1 VNAGGVVAAA
11 GRESRIVSA
20 STPLRGT
27 ATGVAVL
34 LGVAVSALAG
44 TVGADYRWAAALG
57 RAISAGVPLDSVPFA
72 TASSHAWVNVP
83 VLSELF
89 SWGVYDAF
97 GLRGLW
103 LAHVAAVAL
112 ALAALAYAMRRA
124 GAADAGRGAALIL
137 VAFGAF
143 GALAVARLELF
154 SLVFFAVAL
163 AIVHVDVAP
172 RSRVVWALP
181 PLFALWANLHGGVL
195 VGVAVVGVYLVVE
208 RLRRRPVETA
218 LVLAASAAA
227 LFATPALLRTPRY
240 FLGVMRGEAPRRG
253 AGMWAPLSFSALDVA
268 LCISVALLA
277 ALAWRAR
284 AAHWEVVAAIVL
296 AGLTVHAARSGVWL
310 VMLLAIPAA
319 RGVRRGRPLRGPA
332 TAALATVF
340 AVLVVIGIAHGPAPS
355 GATPSLVQSALAA
368 AHGRPVLAQDLLAE
382 QIALA
387 GGRIVVGNPLDAF
400 SRADQRAYLDWAA
413 GRPGGDRLLCQ
424 AATILVH
431 PGTGAARRIAGLHGF
446 RRLHAEKRAALYVRT
461 STDPRCRA

>member
-112 ALAALAYAMRRA
+112 AL
-124 GAADAGRGAALIL
+124 
-137 VAFGAF
+137 
-143 GALAVARLELF
+143 
-154 SLVFFAVAL
+154 
-163 AIVHVDVAP
+163 VHVDVAP